1 MFKVDSMVHTP
12 EAGNARAITL
22 EVSHEPSTYNDPHM
36 TMNGGTHGAS
46 ATLYFRTIEQLQAF
60 VNEGRKLLDEWLVEE
75 MHDADTDDLK

>member
-22 EVSHEPSTYNDPHM
+22 EVSHEPGTYNDPHM